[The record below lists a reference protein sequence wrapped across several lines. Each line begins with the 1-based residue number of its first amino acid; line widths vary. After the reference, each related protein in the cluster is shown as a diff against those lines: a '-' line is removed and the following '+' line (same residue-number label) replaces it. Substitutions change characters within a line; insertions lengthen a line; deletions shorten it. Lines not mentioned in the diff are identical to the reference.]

1 MDVPLEPPLRL
12 KSDVIQPST
21 TVNLSDA
28 HQTLQTFLN
37 EARGTGLGDETDE
50 AESRGT
56 STVVM
61 GQLQRLSD
69 ALEAEARGN

>member
-28 HQTLQTFLN
+28 HQTLQAFLN
-37 EARGTGLGDETDE
+37 EAKGTGDQPDD

-61 GQLQRLSD
+61 GQLQRLAD
-69 ALEAEARGN
+69 ALDAEARNS